1 MMLLQFDHN
10 GIQLTPN
17 APKTGCLEHLVGDE
31 CGARSIQLTRKAGKN
46 ALIHF
51 VRNEVLLCR
60 SSEFKTTNE
69 CSGILKNTVEIKGAC

>member
-51 VRNEVLLCR
+51 ARNAVLLCR
-60 SSEFKTTNE
+60 SSEFKTTK
-69 CSGILKNTVEIKGAC
+69 SLRVS

>member
-31 CGARSIQLTRKAGKN
+31 CGARSIQQTRKAGKN

-51 VRNEVLLCR
+51 VRNAVLMCR
-60 SSEFKTTNE
+60 SSEFKTTYE
-69 CSGILKNTVEIKGAC
+69 SSGIIKNTVEIKGAC

>member
-46 ALIHF
+46 VLIHF
-51 VRNEVLLCR
+51 VKNAVLLCR
-60 SSEFKTTNE
+60 SSEFKKTNE
-69 CSGILKNTVEIKGAC
+69 SSGILKNTVEIKGAC

>member
-46 ALIHF
+46 VLIHF
-51 VRNEVLLCR
+51 V
-60 SSEFKTTNE
+60 KK
-69 CSGILKNTVEIKGAC
+69 CSTFVS

>member
-31 CGARSIQLTRKAGKN
+31 CGAKSIQLTRKAGKN
-46 ALIHF
+46 VLIHF
-51 VRNEVLLCR
+51 VRNAVLLCR
-60 SSEFKTTNE
+60 NSEFKTTNE
-69 CSGILKNTVEIKGAC
+69 SSGILKNTVEIKGAC

>member
-31 CGARSIQLTRKAGKN
+31 CGARSIQLTRKTGKN

-51 VRNEVLLCR
+51 VRNAVLLRR

-69 CSGILKNTVEIKGAC
+69 SSGIFKNTVEIKGAC

>member
-31 CGARSIQLTRKAGKN
+31 CGARSIQQTRKAGKN

-51 VRNEVLLCR
+51 VRNVVLLCR

-69 CSGILKNTVEIKGAC
+69 SSGILKNTVEIKGAC

>member
-31 CGARSIQLTRKAGKN
+31 CGARSIQQTRKAGKN

-51 VRNEVLLCR
+51 VRNAVLLCR

-69 CSGILKNTVEIKGAC
+69 SSGILKNTVEIKGAY

>member
-46 ALIHF
+46 VLIHF
-51 VRNEVLLCR
+51 VRNAVLLYR

-69 CSGILKNTVEIKGAC
+69 SSGILKNTVEIKGAC

>member
-10 GIQLTPN
+10 GIQLTPK

-46 ALIHF
+46 TLIHF
-51 VRNEVLLCR
+51 VTNAVLLCR

-69 CSGILKNTVEIKGAC
+69 SSDILKNTVEIKGAC